1 MSHILTNLLFSYY
14 RPYKLAPERRLI
26 LTSILVA
33 LYAISLPYCYFTSGE
48 PRRIAMIN
56 AQRLADEKWE
66 KESLLVLE
74 NENNNITT
82 TIDQLIIDTS
92 TISTIPNAT
101 NTFTTTTSS
110 VESTLPLEED
120 TPETYTDPSM
130 TKKQNTGILSWFG
143 PNREQKKAQFE
154 FEKWQKS
161 FKEKMPEG

>member
-1 MSHILTNLLFSYY
+1 
-14 RPYKLAPERRLI
+14 
-26 LTSILVA
+26 
-33 LYAISLPYCYFTSGE
+33 
-48 PRRIAMIN
+48 MIN

-74 NENNNITT
+74 NENNNITS
-82 TIDQLIIDTS
+82 TIDQLLIDTS

-101 NTFTTTTSS
+101 NTFTSTTSS

-120 TPETYTDPSM
+120 TAEPYTDPSM
-130 TKKQNTGILSWFG
+130 TKKQNTGIMSWFG